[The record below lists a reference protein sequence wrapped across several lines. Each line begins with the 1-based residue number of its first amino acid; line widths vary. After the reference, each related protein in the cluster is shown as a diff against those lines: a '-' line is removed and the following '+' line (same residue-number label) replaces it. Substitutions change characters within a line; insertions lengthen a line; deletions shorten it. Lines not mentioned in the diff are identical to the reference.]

1 MDAADEIRKL
11 GNIATRAQLIARGVS
26 GGDLTTAVRLGE
38 IRRIRQAHYA
48 TPAATMDAV
57 HASRVGGRLAGPS
70 AARSYGLWAG
80 FDNRLHIALRANASR
95 LRTSIAPS
103 AVEQAHQSPAT
114 PLTPDIAE
122 REVVLH
128 WLAVPS
134 NSLECWRASVGET
147 LAQVATWCDRETAVA
162 CLDTARTVLKL
173 GDAAI
178 VRSLGDLPADKR
190 LLAGRSRSGSDSGLE
205 SIVRQRLLALGITV
219 VQQVEFAGVG
229 FVDMQL
235 NGTNILIEID
245 GREHHTDP
253 VAFENDRRRRTELA
267 RRGYVV
273 LEFSY
278 RQVTGNWPWC
288 ESMILGAVAQFRS
301 HRDL

>member
-1 MDAADEIRKL
+1 M
-11 GNIATRAQLIARGVS
+11 ARGVS

-48 TPAATMDAV
+48 TPAAAADAV
-57 HASRVGGRLAGPS
+57 YATRVGGRLAGLS

-95 LRTSIAPS
+95 LRTNVAPS
-103 AVEQAHQSPAT
+103 VMAEARDSQGT
-114 PLTPDIAE
+114 RLTPDTAD

-128 WLAVPS
+128 WLASAS
-134 NSLECWRASVGET
+134 NSGQCWRTSVAET

-162 CLDTARTVLKL
+162 CLDTARTVLGL

-178 VRSLGDLPADKR
+178 MRALEDIPAEKR
-190 LLAGRSRSGSDSGLE
+190 MLAGRSRQGSDSGLE
-205 SIVRQRLLALGITV
+205 SIVRQRILILGLSV
-219 VQQVEFAGVG
+219 VQQVQFAGVG
-229 FVDMQL
+229 FVDMQID
-235 NGTNILIEID
+235 GTNILIEID
-245 GREHHTDP
+245 GRQYHSEAA
-253 VAFENDRRRRTELA
+253 AFENDRRRRNELV

-278 RQVTGNWPWC
+278 TQVLENWSWC
-288 ESMILGAVAQFRS
+288 ESMILGALSQFRI
-301 HRDL
+301 R